1 VREDLFYRIS
11 ECIIHLPPLRE
22 RGADIG
28 ILVHHFVDRLNER
41 YRAEKEP
48 SAKFLEYCDKHSWP
62 GNVREL
68 KHVVHRAY
76 LMTESTNG
84 EIFPEAGR
92 TSSIAQEKEG
102 LGIYAGRAIS
112 DVERELI
119 FKTLDHFDGDKKSA
133 ADMLGISLKTLYNR
147 LNEYSGRGGTR

>member
-1 VREDLFYRIS
+1 
-11 ECIIHLPPLRE
+11 
-22 RGADIG
+22 
-28 ILVHHFVDRLNER
+28 VHHFVDRLNER